1 MQHMLLNS
9 SLTKMI
15 NSLLKTVSP
24 KDRPRERLAALGGE
38 ALSDI
43 ELLSIILGSGGKNE
57 SVFELSAKILSGL
70 KGFKGLYKT
79 DYSRLISIKNIGKAK
94 ASSIKASCEIAKR
107 IFTEKETTKIN
118 INKPKD
124 VYETVKRFFFNK
136 EKEHLYLL
144 ALDSRNKLISIDLIS
159 IGTVNETLVHPREI
173 FKSALEKN
181 AVSII
186 LVHNHPSGDANP
198 SQDDIKIT
206 ERIHKAGMNIG
217 IALLDHLIVTNTS
230 WVSLK
235 SLNLL
240 ERR

>member
-1 MQHMLLNS
+1 
-9 SLTKMI
+9 MI
-15 NSLLKTVSP
+15 NSLLKTINRN
-24 KDRPRERLAALGGE
+24 DLPRERLAALGTE

-43 ELLSIILGSGGKNE
+43 ELLSIILGAGGKNE
-57 SVFELSAKILSGL
+57 SVFELSSKILSDL
-70 KGFKGLYKT
+70 HGFKGLYKT
-79 DYSRLISIKNIGKAK
+79 DYNKLISFKNVGKAK
-94 ASSIKASCEIAKR
+94 AASIKAVCEISKR
-107 IFTEKETTKIN
+107 IFIEKELTKIN

-124 VYETVKRFFFNK
+124 VYESVKKFFYSK
-136 EKEHLYLL
+136 EKEHLYLIS
-144 ALDSRNKLISIDLIS
+144 LDSRNRLISTDLIS

-198 SQDDIKIT
+198 SEDDIKVT
-206 ERIHKAGMNIG
+206 ERIHKAGIDIG
-217 IALLDHLIVTNTS
+217 IALIDHLIVTNTD